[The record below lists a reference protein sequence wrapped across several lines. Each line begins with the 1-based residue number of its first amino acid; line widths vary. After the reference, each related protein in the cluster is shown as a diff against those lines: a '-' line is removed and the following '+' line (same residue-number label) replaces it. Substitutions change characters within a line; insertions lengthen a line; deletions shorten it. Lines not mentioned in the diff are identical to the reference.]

1 MAIFRMAHLTHCASS
16 TYTRK
21 QSIFLTLK
29 FFFIKNLLWKIWP
42 ISVKQWKPVWIRA
55 WKLGTLQ
62 FTFHLHV
69 RSFIIRFKRNET
81 LLDISWDMNYIRP
94 CVKFVKETIRHKSKE
109 LTRDGSHQNF
119 VLIIRKQKSYATT
132 VKTSV
137 CYKFNSLF
145 LDNVPIISCMS

>member
-1 MAIFRMAHLTHCASS
+1 MKNLTDFRKTVE
-16 TYTRK
+16 TGVDPR
-21 QSIFLTLK
+21 LK
-29 FFFIKNLLWKIWP
+29 FRRIAVH
-42 ISVKQWKPVWIRA
+42 IS
-55 WKLGTLQ
+55 
-62 FTFHLHV
+62 FTCQILHNKV
-69 RSFIIRFKRNET
+69 QKKRNPAR
-81 LLDISWDMNYIRP
+81 DMKYIRS